1 MLLTGTYRR
10 SIDDKLRIAMPKM
23 LRESLAKTDIFI
35 APGNDSALVI
45 YTAEILQEIG
55 RYLSN
60 VSPAA
65 KDARAFNRL
74 FYSQA
79 QPAEIDKQGR
89 LRVPAELASLASLN
103 GEVVIVGVRD
113 RLELWNSKAWEDFLA
128 GNQPSYDELSEQVFE
143 TALQNQQ
150 SNPRD

>member
-1 MLLTGTYRR
+1 M
-10 SIDDKLRIAMPKM
+10 
-23 LRESLAKTDIFI
+23 
-35 APGNDSALVI
+35 I
-45 YTAEILQEIG
+45 YTAEILEEIG
-55 RYLSN
+55 RYLGN

-89 LRVPAELASLASLN
+89 LRVPAELASLARLT

-113 RLELWNSKAWEDFLA
+113 RLELWNSEAWETFLA
-128 GNQPSYDELSEQVFE
+128 GNQPSYDQLAEQVFE
-143 TALQNQQ
+143 TALRNQQ
-150 SNPRD
+150 SNRGPE